1 MLRHR
6 TRLVSPRSSFYLLTN
21 VDEHPEAL
29 SIANSIIT
37 EHIEEAEEFLVHA
50 SKSEW
55 IEQAPQS
62 LPDLI
67 AILDR
72 FRSMHVTTWH
82 ESIEELSQPLVKHS
96 LTQFAP
102 TALLVGCWLQN
113 VLRAP
118 MAATSTGAMLAKIY
132 KYQQQKIYEENNFVS
147 EYQEVHRL
155 LAFTLP
161 DVSSRSFADNPLF
174 EEFSFEVP
182 LFLLSIG
189 QFPRTYLAELLGVNL
204 GWHFSGLNAVGPIL
218 VRKGQHCHS
227 STKDDTCIQY
237 WDRSKLGCE
246 LALDAAIKTLAE
258 RSNRDRDTFFFRI
271 CVGALI
277 ITNIWKEWA
286 SSADC
291 RTSNCVDAIK
301 TDMIRI
307 LCQKAPH
314 AIGYHGNRLIDGAKI
329 DSLLSSENFRP
340 AEILERLANSEFIVP
355 GKPEDSLFY
364 TNLVRWGG
372 PMHLVFSPTELETIS
387 AWILTLSSA
396 SETHETDAPEISCTD
411 NNPSFDGSTDGMMH
425 LKSEFVRRSK
435 ENFSK
440 CSIRE
445 IYHYLLNIE
454 QYPEILPYAEQFAYN
469 RLSRSMAALNSH
481 IRPIPSQHY
490 CPEILEYWVS
500 TQHREQVNA
509 YRSLKGEPSITK
521 EAFINSSV
529 QLAPLILIDGAW
541 LQGMLIQNCIH
552 SEYGRILFQILYEE
566 TGEGDVTRHHANV
579 YRELLHEMGIK
590 LPAIETREFIQ
601 WTRLLDSSFEIP
613 VFWLS
618 VSCFPRHFM
627 PEILGLNL
635 AVELAGVGGPYMQAR
650 DTLRHFKLPTLFVDI
665 HLAADNISQGHTA
678 KSLLAIKLY
687 MDQIAAREGPHNLDS
702 TWRRIWS
709 GVRSTLPQ
717 PSLPWLISN
726 TISARLRGKKADE
739 LPRIFSF

>member
-1 MLRHR
+1 MLQHR

-21 VDEHPEAL
+21 IDEHPEAF

-37 EHIEEAEEFLVHA
+37 EHIEEAEDFLVHA
-50 SKSEW
+50 SEYEW
-55 IEQAPQS
+55 IAQTPQS
-62 LPDLI
+62 LSDLI

-72 FRSMHVTTWH
+72 FRSMHVTPWH
-82 ESIEELSQPLVKHS
+82 ESIGELNPSLVKHS

-118 MAATSTGAMLAKIY
+118 MAATPTGAMLAKIY
-132 KYQQQKIYEENNFVS
+132 KYQQQKLYEENNFVS
-147 EYQEVHRL
+147 EYQELHRL

-161 DVSSRSFADNPLF
+161 NVSSHSFADNPLF
-174 EEFSFEVP
+174 EEPSFEVP

-218 VRKGQHCHS
+218 VRKGRHCHS
-227 STKDDTCIQY
+227 STQDDTRTQHR
-237 WDRSKLGCE
+237 DRIKSGCE

-258 RSNRDRDTFFFRI
+258 QSNKDRATFFSRI
-271 CVGALI
+271 CVGALM

-286 SSADC
+286 SSTDC
-291 RTSNCVDAIK
+291 RTSSYIAAIK

-314 AIGYHGNRLIDGAKI
+314 AIGYHGNRLIDGAQI

-340 AEILERLANSEFIVP
+340 TEILERLAKSKFIVA
-355 GKPEDSLFY
+355 GKPEESLFY

-372 PMHLVFSPTELETIS
+372 PMHMVFSPTELETIS
-387 AWILTLSSA
+387 AWILTLSPV
-396 SETHETDAPEISCTD
+396 SEPHETGAPESCCTD
-411 NNPSFDGSTDGMMH
+411 NNPSLDGSTDGVMH

-435 ENFSK
+435 ENFRKHSV
-440 CSIRE
+440 RE
-445 IYHYLLNIE
+445 IYHCLLNIE

-469 RLSRSMAALNSH
+469 RLSRSMAALNCH

-490 CPEILEYWVS
+490 SPEILENWVS

-509 YRSLKGEPSITK
+509 YQSLKGEPSITK
-521 EAFINSSV
+521 EAFIDSSV

-541 LQGMLIQNCIH
+541 LQGMLTQNCIH

-566 TGEGDVTRHHANV
+566 AGEGDATRHHANV

-590 LPAIETREFIQ
+590 PPAIETREFIQ

-665 HLAADNISQGHTA
+665 HLAADNIAQGHTA

-687 MDQIAAREGPHNLDS
+687 MDQVAAREGPHNLDS

-717 PSLPWLISN
+717 LSLARLIAHK
-726 TISARLRGKKADE
+726 ISARLRGKKVDE
-739 LPRIFSF
+739 LPRIFSG